1 MFLRKLSCTAVL
13 TVLSVLFSPA
23 PGSGQE
29 KKLIGLAVANLQAD
43 FFNQI
48 KQSVDA
54 EAKAK
59 GVNLIVADA
68 KGDAATQVDQ
78 IQDLI
83 TRGIKA
89 IIYIPAGATAA
100 GVPVRAARKAH
111 IPVIDVDRNAPD
123 APGDTFIA
131 TDSVGA
137 AKTLGEYVC
146 KVTGGKANIAIIQGQ
161 LGTTPEMDRDKGFTE
176 ALANCPGIKV
186 VAKQPSKAWMQDEGF
201 SIAQD
206 MLQRFPNINA
216 FFGRADALALG
227 AAHAVKVAN
236 VGSKVWIFGFDGDV
250 AGLKAVRDGTLDAT
264 MTQKTQYM
272 GKLAL
277 DSALDLIDGKQL
289 AKEQL
294 QEAVLTTKENVGPFI
309 DKHPYPNGWLMPKK
323 VMSFA
328 TDAIRGLA
336 VKGQANQLI

>member
-1 MFLRKLSCTAVL
+1 MSPQNLNFTRAIAGLSLLFATSLPTLADDT
-13 TVLSVLFSPA
+13 TV
-23 PGSGQE
+23 
-29 KKLIGLAVANLQAD
+29 GLAVANLQAD

-59 GVNLIVADA
+59 GVKLIVADA

-78 IQDLI
+78 MQDLM
-83 TRGIKA
+83 TRGVKA

-100 GVPVRAARKAH
+100 GVPVKAAKKAN
-111 IPVIDVDRNAPD
+111 IPIVNVDRNAPD

-131 TDSVGA
+131 TDSVSA
-137 AKTLGEYVC
+137 AHTLGDYVG
-146 KVTGGKANIAIIQGQ
+146 KVTGGKADLAILQGQ
-161 LGTTPEMDRDKGFTE
+161 EGTTPEMDRDKGFT
-176 ALANCPGIKV
+176 AAMANFPGIKI

-201 SIAQD
+201 AIAQD
-206 MLQRFPNINA
+206 MLQRFPNITA

-236 VGSKVWIFGFDGDV
+236 VGHKVWIFGFDGDV
-250 AGLKAVRDGTLDAT
+250 AGLKAVKDGTLDAT
-264 MTQKTQYM
+264 MTQKTQGM

-277 DSALDLIDGKQL
+277 DSALDLIAGKQL
-289 AKEQL
+289 PKEQL

-309 DKHPYPNGWLMPKK
+309 DKHP
-323 VMSFA
+323 
-328 TDAIRGLA
+328 
-336 VKGQANQLI
+336 

>member
-1 MFLRKLSCTAVL
+1 MFLRKIYCAAALTAV
-13 TVLSVLFSPA
+13 SVLFNPA
-23 PGSGQE
+23 AGWAQD
-29 KKLIGLAVANLQAD
+29 KKTVGLAVANLQAD

-48 KQSVDA
+48 KQSVGA

-78 IQDLI
+78 MQDLI
-83 TRGIKA
+83 TRGVQA

-100 GVPVRAARKAH
+100 GVPVKAAKKAN
-111 IPVIDVDRNAPD
+111 IAVVNVDRNAPD

-137 AKTLGEYVC
+137 ARTLGEHVC
-146 KVTGGKANIAIIQGQ
+146 KVTGGKANLAVLQGQ

-176 ALANCPGIKV
+176 AMANCPGIKV
-186 VAKQPSKAWMQDEGF
+186 LAKQPSKAWMQDEGF
-201 SIAQD
+201 AIAQD
-206 MLQRFPNINA
+206 MLQRYPNLNA

-236 VGSKVWIFGFDGDV
+236 VGTKVWIFGFDGDV

-264 MTQKTQYM
+264 MTQRTQYM

-289 AKEQL
+289 PKEQL

-309 DKHPYPNGWLMPKK
+309 ENHP
-323 VMSFA
+323 
-328 TDAIRGLA
+328 
-336 VKGQANQLI
+336 